1 MGRGKRRPPA
11 KVLKRREQV
20 KRYFI
25 RGLSYREMAEL
36 LGVSHETIRK
46 DVDAIF
52 DEIYQALSSQEGQNL
67 IAETALQFKEIE
79 RQAWRIYH
87 STDREHIKLQALQ
100 RAESARERLIKIL
113 QSLEVL
119 RQAPQRVE
127 LSVQD
132 RIVEELLRGIHNDGN
147 TDASDN

>member
-1 MGRGKRRPPA
+1 MSKRKRRPSA
-11 KVLKRREQV
+11 KVLRRRDKV

-25 RGLSYREMAEL
+25 RGLSYREMAEM
-36 LGVSHETIRK
+36 LGVSHQTIAN
-46 DVDAIF
+46 DVDAII

-79 RQAWRIYH
+79 RQAWLIYH
-87 STDREHIKLQALQ
+87 TSDKDHIKLQALQ
-100 RAESARERLIKIL
+100 RAESAREKLIKIL

>member
-1 MGRGKRRPPA
+1 MGKKKRRPPA
-11 KVLKRREQV
+11 KVLQRREQV
-20 KRYFI
+20 KKYFI
-25 RGLSYREMAEL
+25 RGLSYREMANL

-46 DVDAIF
+46 DVNAVI
-52 DEIYQALSSQEGQNL
+52 DEILQALTTTEGQNL
-67 IAETALQFKEIE
+67 IAETALQLKEIE
-79 RQAWRIYH
+79 REAWRIYH

-100 RAESARERLIKIL
+100 RAESAREKLIKIL

-132 RIVEELLRGIHNDGN
+132 RIVEELLRGIHDDGD